1 MSNWFRQRTYS
12 ISAALA
18 HLRQAPANFLINM
31 LVVAMTLALP
41 FGGATLLDN
50 LRPVSAQLEVDAEIS
65 LFMKM
70 ETPRDISSALTQSIR
85 NVFQE
90 HGHRVKITFVPR
102 ETALQ
107 MLKDKGGLAD
117 AVATLGANPLPD
129 GYLIRLE
136 QSGTAAATRID
147 AIATQLQKLP
157 NVDKV
162 QLDFAWVKRLAAL
175 MHVLNVMLIFIAV
188 ALGIVV
194 IAVAFN
200 TIRLQVMS
208 HQDEIALMR
217 LVGATDAFIRRP
229 FYYTGTLL
237 GFGAGCIALALVGL
251 ALLPLNLAVADLAR
265 LYSSDLQLSP
275 LDISSCALLLAV
287 SAGLGW
293 MGAALSVRRNLAKV
307 D

>member
-1 MSNWFRQRTYS
+1 MINWLRQQAYS
-12 ISAALA
+12 IAAACA
-18 HLRQAPANFLINM
+18 HLRQAPVNFLINM
-31 LVVAMTLALP
+31 LVVALTLALP

-50 LRPVSAQLEVDAEIS
+50 LKPISAQLEVDAEIS
-65 LFMKM
+65 VFMKM
-70 ETPRDISSALTQSIR
+70 ETPREISSALTQSIR
-85 NVFQE
+85 NVFLE
-90 HGHRVKITFVPR
+90 NGHSVKISFVPR

-107 MLKDKGGLAD
+107 MLKDKGGISD

-129 GYLIRLE
+129 AYLIRLE
-136 QSGTAAATRID
+136 QGGAAAATRID
-147 AIATQLQKLP
+147 SIAGQLQKLP

-175 MHVLNVMLIFIAV
+175 MRTLNLMLIFIAL

-208 HQDEIALMR
+208 HLDEIALMR

-275 LDISSCALLLAV
+275 LDISSCALLLAI
-287 SAGLGW
+287 SAALGW
-293 MGAALSVRRNLAKV
+293 LGAALSVRRNLAKV
-307 D
+307 N